1 MINFTCP
8 ECKRVYSVAEALAG
22 RSARCACGVTLMVPK
37 ANVALHASGSGGALR
52 SRRLLADHAEMRR
65 RFSDG
70 AIRLVK
76 LEGNPP
82 TSYEIEFDING
93 LVPGK
98 KNPSPLSKH
107 LARIELTSEYPRVA
121 PICRMLT
128 PIFHPNIDESHICVG
143 DHWAAGEHL
152 GDLVIRIG
160 EMIAYQAYNIRS
172 PLDAE
177 AAMWADLNQDKLPT
191 DSRDIRSL
199 VRD

>member
-1 MINFTCP
+1 MINFTCSQ
-8 ECKRVYSVAEALAG
+8 CKRVYAVADALAG
-22 RSARCACGVTLMVPK
+22 RSARCACGVTMMVPQ
-37 ANVALHASGSGGALR
+37 VGSALQASGTGGALR
-52 SRRLLADHAEMRR
+52 ARRLRADEAEMRR
-65 RFSDG
+65 RFSSG

-82 TSYEIEFDING
+82 TSFEIEFDIDG
-93 LVPGK
+93 LAPGRK
-98 KNPSPLSKH
+98 SPEASGKH
-107 LARIELTSEYPRVA
+107 RARIELTIEYPRVA
-121 PICRMLT
+121 PVCRMLT
-128 PIFHPNIDESHICVG
+128 PIFHPNIDETHICVG